1 MSETSIHVPA
11 IELEHV
17 TFRYFEHGKHNVLED
32 ACLKIPQG
40 KITVIAGNSG
50 CGKSTMAAVASGL
63 YPENGGVLS
72 SGTIR
77 LFGHPVNE
85 LNPAAR
91 SRYLSMMFQN
101 PDLQFCMDTLRKE
114 LRFCLENISVPR
126 EGMDSK
132 LEYWA
137 EKMEMTPFLDRKL
150 YTLSGGEK
158 QKAALAC
165 LFLLGSRAI
174 LMDEPFANIDEKW
187 AKEIIQWIVRQNR
200 EQGLTVAAIDH
211 RLDYWLTAADE
222 VIVMGKGGV
231 ILDRGINRENFED
244 HRAVFDQEGLYY
256 PGRYQPAVNIREER
270 EPALVLDQVFVEGLL
285 DQASAVIPKGQIT
298 ALLGPSGCGKTT
310 LFRTLLG
317 KKSYGGSMKAD
328 FGQGLREISGIR
340 PKERFLHM
348 GIVFQNPSNQFI
360 SQNVYQEVE
369 ESYRRWQPGLN
380 EGERKELAEEQL
392 KAYGLGQYQKYSP
405 YMLSQGQQ
413 RRLAVLAALAGNQEI
428 LLLDEPTYGQ
438 DYRSAMAI
446 MEELKEKVEKEGL
459 TVLMATHDRPLAQ
472 AVSHVIYEIQEKKLV
487 RISGQ
492 QPGKGE
498 NDGAEN

>member
-1 MSETSIHVPA
+1 
-11 IELEHV
+11 
-17 TFRYFEHGKHNVLED
+17 
-32 ACLKIPQG
+32 
-40 KITVIAGNSG
+40 
-50 CGKSTMAAVASGL
+50 
-63 YPENGGVLS
+63 
-72 SGTIR
+72 
-77 LFGHPVNE
+77 
-85 LNPAAR
+85 
-91 SRYLSMMFQN
+91 
-101 PDLQFCMDTLRKE
+101 
-114 LRFCLENISVPR
+114 
-126 EGMDSK
+126 
-132 LEYWA
+132 
-137 EKMEMTPFLDRKL
+137 
-150 YTLSGGEK
+150 
-158 QKAALAC
+158 
-165 LFLLGSRAI
+165 
-174 LMDEPFANIDEKW
+174 
-187 AKEIIQWIVRQNR
+187 
-200 EQGLTVAAIDH
+200 
-211 RLDYWLTAADE
+211 
-222 VIVMGKGGV
+222 
-231 ILDRGINRENFED
+231 
-244 HRAVFDQEGLYY
+244 
-256 PGRYQPAVNIREER
+256 
-270 EPALVLDQVFVEGLL
+270 
-285 DQASAVIPKGQIT
+285 
-298 ALLGPSGCGKTT
+298 
-310 LFRTLLG
+310 
-317 KKSYGGSMKAD
+317 MKAD
-328 FGQGLREISGIR
+328 FGQGLREISGIP

-392 KAYGLGQYQKYSP
+392 KAYGLGQYRKYSP

>member
-126 EGMDSK
+126 EEMDSK

-256 PGRYQPAVNIREER
+256 PGRYQPAVNIRGKENQPCAGSGFCGRTAGPGFGCDPQGTDYRAFRPIRLWKNHAVSHAFR
-270 EPALVLDQVFVEGLL
+270 EKVLRRFYE
-285 DQASAVIPKGQIT
+285 
-298 ALLGPSGCGKTT
+298 
-310 LFRTLLG
+310 
-317 KKSYGGSMKAD
+317 AD
-328 FGQGLREISGIR
+328 FGQGLREISGIP

-348 GIVFQNPSNQFI
+348 GIVFQNPAI
-360 SQNVYQEVE
+360 SLSAKTYIRKWKKATAAG
-369 ESYRRWQPGLN
+369 SPG
-380 EGERKELAEEQL
+380 
-392 KAYGLGQYQKYSP
+392 
-405 YMLSQGQQ
+405 
-413 RRLAVLAALAGNQEI
+413 
-428 LLLDEPTYGQ
+428 
-438 DYRSAMAI
+438 
-446 MEELKEKVEKEGL
+446 
-459 TVLMATHDRPLAQ
+459 
-472 AVSHVIYEIQEKKLV
+472 
-487 RISGQ
+487 
-492 QPGKGE
+492 
-498 NDGAEN
+498 

>member
-126 EGMDSK
+126 EEMDSK

-328 FGQGLREISGIR
+328 FGQGL
-340 PKERFLHM
+340 ERNLGHSAQRAFSAYGYCL
-348 GIVFQNPSNQFI
+348 SE
-360 SQNVYQEVE
+360 SQQSVYQ
-369 ESYRRWQPGLN
+369 P
-380 EGERKELAEEQL
+380 K
-392 KAYGLGQYQKYSP
+392 
-405 YMLSQGQQ
+405 
-413 RRLAVLAALAGNQEI
+413 
-428 LLLDEPTYGQ
+428 
-438 DYRSAMAI
+438 
-446 MEELKEKVEKEGL
+446 
-459 TVLMATHDRPLAQ
+459 
-472 AVSHVIYEIQEKKLV
+472 
-487 RISGQ
+487 RISGSGRKLPPLAARAERGGKKGTGRGTAESLW
-492 QPGKGE
+492 PGPVPEIFTLYAQSGT
-498 NDGAEN
+498 AEALGRAGGIGGKSGDSSAGRAYLRSGLSFCHGDYGGTERES

>member
-126 EGMDSK
+126 EEMDSK

-158 QKAALAC
+158 QKLAVARALLKDAPVV
-165 LFLLGSRAI
+165 I
-174 LMDEPFANIDEKW
+174 LDEATANIDTETEVLIQDSLEKMMN
-187 AKEIIQWIVRQNR
+187 IGTMLIVAHRLSTIR
-200 EQGLTVAAIDH
+200 KADRILFIADKGIAEQGSHEELMQ
-211 RLDYWLTAADE
+211 L
-222 VIVMGKGGV
+222 K
-231 ILDRGINRENFED
+231 
-244 HRAVFDQEGLYY
+244 
-256 PGRYQPAVNIREER
+256 GRYY
-270 EPALVLDQVFVEGLL
+270 AL
-285 DQASAVIPKGQIT
+285 
-298 ALLGPSGCGKTT
+298 
-310 LFRTLLG
+310 
-317 KKSYGGSMKAD
+317 
-328 FGQGLREISGIR
+328 
-340 PKERFLHM
+340 
-348 GIVFQNPSNQFI
+348 NQ
-360 SQNVYQEVE
+360 
-369 ESYRRWQPGLN
+369 
-380 EGERKELAEEQL
+380 RK
-392 KAYGLGQYQKYSP
+392 
-405 YMLSQGQQ
+405 
-413 RRLAVLAALAGNQEI
+413 
-428 LLLDEPTYGQ
+428 
-438 DYRSAMAI
+438 
-446 MEELKEKVEKEGL
+446 
-459 TVLMATHDRPLAQ
+459 
-472 AVSHVIYEIQEKKLV
+472 
-487 RISGQ
+487 
-492 QPGKGE
+492 
-498 NDGAEN
+498 